1 MTTIK
6 CRHCKKEIDE
16 SVATCPHCGNPLDIE
31 ANSTRPAKNQTVA
44 ALFASL
50 LGFFGLHKFYLGE
63 KNKGIAYLLLSW
75 TAVPALI
82 SLVDAYS
89 IAFMPPQAWADEHND
104 GRLAEPVHI
113 AVKTIAAFF
122 STAAV
127 LAILGIIA
135 AIAIP
140 QFKKFQNKPG
150 TKELQLSIR
159 SIANT
164 LTANSDSVKNTVKAI
179 DELEAKP
186 NDELTIDFHDGIVM
200 LTPKNAELSEHAVQL
215 VSHYN
220 DDRLIWSCKT
230 ESRVVKP
237 ICTSLE
243 TGAK

>member
-16 SVATCPHCGNPLDIE
+16 AVATCPHCGNHLDID
-31 ANSTRPAKNQTVA
+31 ANSTRPSKNQTVA

-50 LGFFGLHKFYLGE
+50 LGSFGLHQFYLGE
-63 KNKGIAYLLLSW
+63 KNKGIAYLLFSW

-82 SLVDAYS
+82 SLVDAYT
-89 IAFMPPQAWADEHND
+89 IAFMPPQTWADTHND
-104 GRLAEPVHI
+104 GRLAEPVHV
-113 AVKTIAAFF
+113 AVKTMAAIL
-122 STAAV
+122 STTAA

-135 AIAIP
+135 TIAIP
-140 QFKKFQNKPG
+140 QIKKFQNKPG

-179 DELEAKP
+179 DELEAKA
-186 NDELTIDFHDGIVM
+186 NDELTIAFHDGIVV
-200 LTPKNAELSEHAVQL
+200 LTPKNAELNEHAVQL
-215 VSHYN
+215 VSHYK

-237 ICTSLE
+237 ICASLE
-243 TGAK
+243 KGAK